1 MTTLLVIVI
10 SFIIGMLFYDF
21 LVYYKNWEKQKSMV
35 KDEHS
40 EKRKVLIECHNECYY
55 AFSFEDEFL
64 GQDQSLSDLILKVM
78 KDDPDIIVAS
88 DDQNV
93 INELRK
99 LFSSQELS
107 HTAP

>member
-1 MTTLLVIVI
+1 MILITAIV
-10 SFIIGMLFYDF
+10 SFIIGWLLYDF
-21 LVYYKNWEKQKSMV
+21 LVYYKNWKKLKSV
-35 KDEHS
+35 STEQHS
-40 EKRKVLIECHNECYY
+40 EKRKVLIECHNDCYY

-64 GQDQSLSDLILKVM
+64 GQDQSLSELIIKVM

-88 DDQNV
+88 EDQIV
-93 INELRK
+93 ISELRK